1 MFGDFLKVGDFMKRF
16 SPKFALAPVMLLTL
30 SACSGLDVNAN
41 AVDKN
46 GEQGEA
52 NAALEDA
59 PASTQVQTYEELLN
73 CSKKRE
79 GVVVQVVDEN
89 ANYYCSNG
97 RWEKQKSNSGSNG
110 ESNNEIASE
119 DDLPACIEKNEGVL
133 KVAGGVAYRCV
144 DRKWE
149 NLGLYSENEDAL
161 TNCTGKREGE
171 VRFVA
176 DVNVSL
182 ICSDERWENLNSPEK
197 SDPPAPSQP
206 DTTSAGP
213 TTDNQN
219 PVDPTIHNPD
229 PGTVISVPSSSS
241 AVIVL
246 PPVISSS
253 SVAVPPTPK
262 SSASTPKSSS
272 SKAKSSSSTVKSSS
286 SVTAPVITTPACG
299 DMWCGPVGDFQVQTG
314 LDESPTENAGYWW
327 TYDDNDNGGAS
338 KFIWPTTL
346 GDEFDANSLTPV
358 IEECGGVCGKYSLD
372 EGVLTYSYVGVAF
385 NIGGADRS
393 GEPYIVDA
401 SAWGGV
407 CVVYTSDI
415 DITLEIGLGTDYDK
429 LVAYDNPAATLAAA
443 KNATIKNVTWASFK
457 QQGWGVK
464 DGGEQISGTAASKQ
478 IASLKF
484 KLQGKDGS
492 KGNFNIMSVGTY
504 GSCQ

>member
-1 MFGDFLKVGDFMKRF
+1 MIGFVMKNITLKASLASVTLM
-16 SPKFALAPVMLLTL
+16 ALM
-30 SACSGLDVNAN
+30 ACSGLDVNAN
-41 AVDKN
+41 AVDKS
-46 GEQGEA
+46 GEQG
-52 NAALEDA
+52 DA
-59 PASTQVQTYEELLN
+59 TASTQVPTYSQLPS
-73 CSKKRE
+73 CSQKRE
-79 GVVVQVVDEN
+79 GVVALVVDEN

-97 RWEKQKSNSGSNG
+97 LWEMQNSNG
-110 ESNNEIASE
+110 SPNGGSSGATNNEIASE

-144 DRKWE
+144 NRKWE
-149 NLGLYSENEDAL
+149 NLGFYSADENAL
-161 TNCTGKREGE
+161 TNCTVKRDGE
-171 VRFVA
+171 IRFVA
-176 DVNVSL
+176 DLNVSL
-182 ICSDERWENLNSPEK
+182 ICSDERWENLNGSEK
-197 SDPPAPSQP
+197 TDPPAPTQP

-213 TTDNQN
+213 ATDNPN
-219 PVDPTIHNPD
+219 PNPTVNPN
-229 PGTVISVPSSSS
+229 PENPSSYYNPPSTVVSSSSS

-246 PPVISSS
+246 PTPVVSSS
-253 SVAVPPTPK
+253 SVTVTPTPK

-299 DMWCGPVGDFQVQTG
+299 DMWCGPNGDPQVLTG

-327 TYDDNDNGGAS
+327 SYDDNENGGAS
-338 KFIWPTTL
+338 KLIWPTAL
-346 GDEFDANSLTPV
+346 GDLYDENSLTPV

-372 EGVLTYSYVGVAF
+372 EGILTYSYVGVAF
-385 NIGGADRS
+385 NIGGASRS
-393 GEPYIVDA
+393 GTPYIVDA
-401 SAWGGV
+401 SAWKGV

-443 KNATIKNVTWASFK
+443 KNTTIKNVTWASFK